1 MLKKSLIALLVLSST
16 LLAAQNYAGISGQDA
31 PTWDIPSWID
41 DSGEPTSLG
50 LSDFE
55 GKKIVLFCFQSW
67 CPGCH
72 KTGFPTLQ
80 YLTDRFGDK
89 DDIIFLA
96 VQTVFEGGNAN
107 NINKLKK
114 WQKKY
119 KLKIPFGHDEG
130 DGSSYIVDRYR
141 TGGTPW
147 FIVINEDGKV
157 VYNDYEL
164 SPQTAFRVLK

>member
-1 MLKKSLIALLVLSST
+1 MLRIFLFAITLLSSN
-16 LLAAQNYAGISGQDA
+16 LLSAQNYAGISGKEA
-31 PTWDIPSWID
+31 PAWDIPSWID
-41 DSGEPTSLG
+41 ASGAPTTLSL
-50 LSDFE
+50 SEFR

-89 DDIIFLA
+89 DDIVFLA
-96 VQTVFEGGNAN
+96 IQTVFEGASAN

-130 DGSSYIVDRYR
+130 DGKSYIVDRYN

-157 VYNDYEL
+157 IYNDYEL
-164 SPQTAFRVLK
+164 SPQTAFKVLK